1 MVLQGSASVYS
12 KKIDFLWM
20 LVEKMTEILRNKI
33 TENEEIENG
42 LGSVRGRRKKID
54 MPREF
59 EYLNIDIGKN
69 INMSGEEEME
79 TVMER
84 MKKKLNFF

>member
-1 MVLQGSASVYS
+1 MILQGSASVYS

-42 LGSVRGRRKKID
+42 PGGVRGRRKKID

-69 INMSGEEEME
+69 INMSEME

>member
-1 MVLQGSASVYS
+1 MILQGSASVYS

-20 LVEKMTEILRNKI
+20 LVEKMMEILSNKI
-33 TENEEIENG
+33 TENGEIENG
-42 LGSVRGRRKKID
+42 LVGVRGRMKKID